1 VARIRTIKPEFF
13 TSEDICGLSP
23 LARLLYVALWCEADK
38 EGRLTWKPKT
48 FKLRYFPA
56 DACQIEDLAR
66 ELVDSNLVVLYGD
79 GLAYI
84 PGFTTH
90 QHVNPRESVS
100 ILPPP
105 PGVENAGPKKV
116 GKNLRALVME
126 RDGGACVRCGS
137 TDRVEI
143 DHILPQSCGGPH
155 IAENLRVLCK
165 SCNAARPVA
174 GTGLDEDLAKDG
186 LTVESLRVKFGI
198 DASNLDLHVQVGRE
212 GKGKE
217 GKDKSPPNP
226 PQGGSENGE
235 DQQKPKRGAKI
246 GFEDFRAACRELGEK
261 PIPEDDA
268 VFAYADG
275 IGLPHAFIGLAWR
288 WFKGRYAD
296 KQQVGIRGWRQTFRN
311 AVEGNWPKFW
321 FQADAGGWEL
331 TTAGKQAKRAAEAE
345 AEAEASPQGEAA

>member
-1 VARIRTIKPEFF
+1 MARIRTIKPEFF
-13 TSEDICGLSP
+13 TSEDICSLSP

-56 DACQIEDLAR
+56 DACQIEELAG
-66 ELVDSNLVVLYGD
+66 ELVDSGLAVLYGD

-186 LTVESLRVKFGI
+186 FTVESLRVKFGI
-198 DASNLDLHVQVGRE
+198 DASNLDLHAQGGRE
-212 GKGKE
+212 GKGRE
-217 GKDKSPPNP
+217 GKEKNPPNP
-226 PQGGSENGE
+226 PVGGTQAGSGE
-235 DQQKPKRGAKI
+235 QPKAKATAKI
-246 GFEDFRAACRELGEK
+246 GLDAFLAECRTAGERA
-261 PIPEDDA
+261 IPEDDG
-268 VFAYADG
+268 VFAYADN
-275 IGLPHAFIGLAWR
+275 IGLPHDFVGLAWSQ
-288 WFKGRYAD
+288 WFKPNYATK
-296 KQQVGIRGWRQTFRN
+296 KQAGVRGWRQTFRN
-311 AVEGNWPKFW
+311 CVEGNWPKFW
-321 FQADAGGWEL
+321 YTTEGEWRL
-331 TTAGKQAKRAAEAE
+331 TTAGKQAQLAREAQQCQSPLGAAA
-345 AEAEASPQGEAA
+345 

>member
-1 VARIRTIKPEFF
+1 MARIRTIKPEFF

-23 LARLLYVALWCEADK
+23 LARLLYVALWCEADR
-38 EGRLTWKPKT
+38 EGRLGWKPRT

-56 DACQIEDLAR
+56 DDCDIDALAR
-66 ELVDSNLVVLYGD
+66 EIVESGLVNLYGD
-79 GLAYI
+79 GLAFI
-84 PGFTTH
+84 PQFAKH
-90 QHVNPRESVS
+90 QHINPREASS
-100 ILPPP
+100 TLASPP
-105 PGVENAGPKKV
+105 V
-116 GKNLRALVME
+116 
-126 RDGGACVRCGS
+126 
-137 TDRVEI
+137 TDEK
-143 DHILPQSCGGPH
+143 
-155 IAENLRVLCK
+155 A
-165 SCNAARPVA
+165 PV
-174 GTGLDEDLAKDG
+174 T
-186 LTVESLRVKFGI
+186 
-198 DASNLDLHVQVGRE
+198 DASARVTDVQVGRE

-235 DQQKPKRGAKI
+235 DQQKPKRAAKI